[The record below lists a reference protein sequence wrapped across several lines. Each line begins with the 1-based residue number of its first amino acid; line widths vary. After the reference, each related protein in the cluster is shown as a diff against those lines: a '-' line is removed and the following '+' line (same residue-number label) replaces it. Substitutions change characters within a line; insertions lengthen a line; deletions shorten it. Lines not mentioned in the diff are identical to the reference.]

1 MQALVVDQGSNNLV
15 DQLLKGEP
23 SLMEVTYEAI
33 QAWLSA
39 IQETSNDMVLP
50 KICSAISVE
59 EFQTAFKAVNERTS
73 SSPSNLHY
81 SIWKVVSQED
91 NLAESLGIMMSTPF
105 MYGFVNTRWSTVV
118 DVVLKKKNGN
128 RKIHHLRIPGIL
140 EVDFNTALK
149 ILFAEKLMPHAK
161 ATGLHDEQW

>member
-1 MQALVVDQGSNNLV
+1 MT
-15 DQLLKGEP
+15 
-23 SLMEVTYEAI
+23 EVTDKAI
-33 QAWLSA
+33 QARLST

-50 KICSAISVE
+50 GICGAISVE

-91 NLAESLGIMMSTPF
+91 DLAESLGIMMSTPF

-118 DVVLKKKNGN
+118 DVMLEKKNGN
-128 RKIHHLRIPGIL
+128 RKIHHLRITGIL
-140 EVDFNTALK
+140 EADFNTALK
-149 ILFAEKLMPHAK
+149 ILFAEKLMPHAEI
-161 ATGLHDEQW
+161 AGLHDGQSGSRQARSSTDPVLRKK

>member
-1 MQALVVDQGSNNLV
+1 MIQALVTDQGSNDLV
-15 DQLLKGEP
+15 DQLLKGE
-23 SLMEVTYEAI
+23 LFMMEVTDEAI

-39 IQETSNDMVLP
+39 LQQTSNDMVLP
-50 KICSAISVE
+50 RIYGTISVE

-91 NLAESLGIMMSTPF
+91 DLAESLGIMMSTPF

-118 DVVLKKKNGN
+118 DVMLEKKKDN
-128 RKIHHLRIPGIL
+128 RRIY
-140 EVDFNTALK
+140 
-149 ILFAEKLMPHAK
+149 
-161 ATGLHDEQW
+161 

>member
-1 MQALVVDQGSNNLV
+1 MIQALVTDQGSNDLV
-15 DQLLKGEP
+15 DQLLKGE
-23 SLMEVTYEAI
+23 LFMTEVTDEAI

-39 IQETSNDMVLP
+39 LQQTSNDMVLP
-50 KICSAISVE
+50 RIYGTISVE

-91 NLAESLGIMMSTPF
+91 DLAESLGIMMSTPF

-118 DVVLKKKNGN
+118 DVMLEKKKDN
-128 RKIHHLRIPGIL
+128 RRIY
-140 EVDFNTALK
+140 
-149 ILFAEKLMPHAK
+149 
-161 ATGLHDEQW
+161 